1 VRACPFLT
9 QRDPGLTLSGGRTI
23 GLPDEAIREAGAQP
37 GVLFHLG
44 EPLSIACYRDGRPA
58 TREEIAAAIDKGLP
72 YPGLTLAGTAASQ
85 GPQAVAALWA
95 QLLAQQIGGSVD
107 ATNRLVSPE

>member
-9 QRDPGLTLSGGRTI
+9 QRDPGLTLSGGLTI

-37 GVLFHLG
+37 GALFHLG
-44 EPLSIACYRDGRPA
+44 ELLSIACYRDGRPA
-58 TREEIAAAIDKGLP
+58 TREEIA
-72 YPGLTLAGTAASQ
+72 AASQ